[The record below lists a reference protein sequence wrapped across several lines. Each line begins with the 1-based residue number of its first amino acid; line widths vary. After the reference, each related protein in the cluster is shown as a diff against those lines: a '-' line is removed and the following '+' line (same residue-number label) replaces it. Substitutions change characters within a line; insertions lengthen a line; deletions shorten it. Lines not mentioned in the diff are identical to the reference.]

1 MEINTLSAG
10 YGYFICWKLVF
21 HLMMMP
27 ISSDDNASFVCQNV
41 RFSSFCPLN
50 SCFESLFHSFRKRG
64 RLLKRKEWK
73 QSDEKPTVF
82 PVNMIFVR

>member
-21 HLMMMP
+21 HLMIMP

-41 RFSSFCPLN
+41 RFSSF
-50 SCFESLFHSFRKRG
+50 
-64 RLLKRKEWK
+64 
-73 QSDEKPTVF
+73 
-82 PVNMIFVR
+82 